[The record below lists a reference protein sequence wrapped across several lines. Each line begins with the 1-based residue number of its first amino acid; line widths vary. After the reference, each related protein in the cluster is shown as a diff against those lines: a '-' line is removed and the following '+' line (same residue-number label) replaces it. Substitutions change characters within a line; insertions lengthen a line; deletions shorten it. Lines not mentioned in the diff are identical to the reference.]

1 MIPMALKQMFDFVC
15 DQSVLLRHFV
25 LLCKGI
31 LLEIVSGTGDF
42 SPSSL

>member
-15 DQSVLLRHFV
+15 DQSLLLRHFV

-31 LLEIVSGTGDF
+31 LLEIVSGLD
-42 SPSSL
+42 PLPPP